1 MPVRKPGDESVMQH
15 NELRMPQGQ
24 LYVWTYCSKSAAVKP
39 LPTIPFQAGIFFLAI
54 NSVEAV
60 YFSMFTQLASLPCVH
75 VLAAGQYS
83 KPKTG

>member
-1 MPVRKPGDESVMQH
+1 MQH

-24 LYVWTYCSKSAAVKP
+24 LYGLDVLPKSAAVKP
-39 LPTIPFQAGIFFLAI
+39 LPIIPFQAGIFFLAI

-60 YFSMFTQLASLPCVH
+60 YFSMFTQLASLSCVH